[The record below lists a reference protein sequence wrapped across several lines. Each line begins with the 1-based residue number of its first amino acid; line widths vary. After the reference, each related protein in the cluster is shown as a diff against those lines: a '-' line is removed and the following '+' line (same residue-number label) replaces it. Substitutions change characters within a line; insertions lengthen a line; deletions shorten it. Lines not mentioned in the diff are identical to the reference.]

1 MAGDRSAIERDW
13 SARLEVPHALQEKA
27 RAERTEAPYLL
38 PSGLP
43 ACPVATTL
51 SLIGNRWSPL
61 ILRELLSGT
70 KRFGELKR
78 AIGGVSQKVLTS
90 NLRDLESAGI
100 LEREVFPEVPPRVE
114 YSLTDL
120 GLSLEPVIDAR
131 WEWGSAYCVQSRASR
146 QFPHQVFDRFC
157 MSSGTPLPHSA
168 LPSISAVS
176 MR

>member
-90 NLRDLESAGI
+90 QLREMEENGLV
-100 LEREVFPEVPPRVE
+100 ERKAYPEVPPRVE

-120 GLSLEPVIDAR
+120 GRGIIPILESLCRFGREFEVRFGVEDADSP
-131 WEWGSAYCVQSRASR
+131 ERAVGR
-146 QFPHQVFDRFC
+146 
-157 MSSGTPLPHSA
+157 
-168 LPSISAVS
+168 
-176 MR
+176 